1 MDTKTSIDDYKKEW
15 FNQVEQDSKNLFLIA
30 EDAIKKRPDLKIVI
44 IKRVPRFDRSTK
56 DIIGIKSKLS
66 NYANTVLDQ
75 LWIKSGSPSNIL
87 IVELQLNIE
96 KSRYLRDLLYGEK
109 SKEINDGIHLR
120 GPGAS
125 RHFTYRATQ
134 AVKPVLGPVSAGQFP
149 RILRTGN
156 YPSRQ
161 TVYVSPAK
169 PVRNNDHKDCPQT
182 QFQQRQGR
190 SVSYAET
197 VRGKHGKQGNVY
209 NVSTSNMWEHLNC

>member
-1 MDTKTSIDDYKKEW
+1 MLS
-15 FNQVEQDSKNLFLIA
+15 SKVSHA
-30 EDAIKKRPDLKIVI
+30 
-44 IKRVPRFDRSTK
+44 FDRSTK

-66 NYANTVLDQ
+66 NYANTFLDQ
-75 LWIKSGSPSNIL
+75 LWVKSGSPSNIS
-87 IVELQLNIE
+87 IVELQLNVE
-96 KSRYLRDLLYGEK
+96 KSRYLRDFLYGEK
-109 SKEINDGIHLR
+109 SDENNDGIHLR

-134 AVKPVLGPVSAGQFP
+134 AVKQVLAQLSAGPFS
-149 RILRTGN
+149 RISHHAN
-156 YPSRQ
+156 FPSRQ
-161 TVYVSPAK
+161 TMYVSPAK